1 MVLSITLSLIVFA
14 LFGLIVSHGT
24 QLSRKIQEQ
33 VEIQVYI
40 SSNISDLE
48 RNKIIKNLSL
58 EPFVEQSVGS
68 NAVQLISKEAAAKQ
82 FIEDTGEDFMSFLGE
97 NPLKDV
103 LVVRIIPAFADTT
116 NLSLIRQKLMIM
128 PGIHDVSYIAGLTE
142 KINQNILRIGLVL
155 VGFAILLII
164 SSILLINNTIKLA
177 MFSQRFLIRSMQL
190 VGATR
195 WYIQQ
200 PFLWRAAWYG
210 FISALIALAAVQS
223 VRLYA
228 YERIPELAE
237 LQNLQYELILA
248 GIVIAAGLVL
258 STISSFFA
266 TSKYLHLSLDDLY

>member
-1 MVLSITLSLIVFA
+1 M
-14 LFGLIVSHGT
+14 
-24 QLSRKIQEQ
+24 
-33 VEIQVYI
+33 EIQVYI

-210 FISALIALAAVQS
+210 FISALIALAVVQS